1 MRFAAELDSVADA
14 DDFVRAYG
22 PDSQSRTTANL
33 AVVKIGG
40 EVLQRQ
46 LEELVDNVRFMREAG
61 MNVILVHGG
70 GPQLNEELA
79 RRQVEPTYKGGHR
92 VTDAETLKIAE
103 RVFAECTQQLVA
115 ALEGGG
121 ISATGLSGNVF
132 RAKQAEGGALGF
144 VGEITGVE
152 MAAID
157 ETLRSGRVP
166 VLNSLGIDETAG
178 SALNINADVAAREVA
193 RETKPSRVVFLSAG
207 GGWKEEG
214 VVVPELSMEADFA
227 RLEARDYTGRQGTL
241 LKLREVK
248 AITDALPASSSVTIC
263 SPADLTRQLVP
274 HRGPGT
280 QIRRGAKASVFT
292 PGAADDAAIT
302 AALTE
307 AHGRPTTAAS
317 IADRH
322 GARVLAI
329 VATANHSAVAVVTET
344 HLSPTPHDPVP
355 DGSFAAPRLSAF
367 VARRQGLDDAAEP
380 AVWAAL
386 TEQYPELWWAARPAP
401 ERRAPAADAAPADP
415 AGFVDC
421 LTHHRA
427 ARHAAGMIRLQ
438 RNAQAVN
445 ADGLD
450 EEQKAELLAR
460 AAVGVMAAGTSGDDA
475 ASPRMAVDGLIG
487 EGMFLPSGGG
497 SGADMEGKGL
507 ARHPCI
513 MWWGMAG
520 VFEVE
525 EAVQTAQRARARAAA
540 ADADTAPAHPA
551 DDTASDGAVPSQPAA
566 AAAAGRALPA
576 EPATSVPRRDVVLVG
591 ARGYTGRELVTLL
604 AGHSGLRVG
613 AATSRAFEGLEVA
626 AALDMD
632 RALAARA
639 CAPGLR
645 FSAVSAED
653 IASGNGIPS
662 DMDPAAFILALPNGH
677 SDAYHTAIRASFSSA
692 PVLDLSAD
700 QRFNSEWVYGMP
712 ERPGARSTI
721 VGAKDISNPGCYAT
735 AVQVGLMPFAQ
746 SHLNP
751 AGGSQLS
758 MAPGS
763 VAMAFGVS
771 GYSGAGVS
779 PSDKNNP
786 EVLRDNLLPYALV
799 GHIHEREATHHLG
812 VQVAFSPTVA
822 PFFRGISVT
831 LSVFLDK
838 DAAAAM
844 ADARPDLG
852 ANTANRV
859 AALAAEQA
867 RAFFASG
874 TDGPEPLVRVADGE
888 INVRTHGSNCSGVT
902 VGGFVYDPATG
913 RLGWVSCI
921 DNLGKG
927 AAVQALQ
934 NINIALGLPELEG
947 ITPDGPL
954 RA

>member
-1 MRFAAELDSVADA
+1 MLSARQCVTRASRSAQRGVRAAVAAAAGAPSANASSAAAGASGGFVRFAAELDSVADA

-22 PDSQSRTTANL
+22 PDSQSRSSANL

-61 MNVILVHGG
+61 MNVVLVHGG

-207 GGWKEEG
+207 GGWKEDG

-248 AITDALPASSSVTIC
+248 AITDALPPSSSVTIC

-329 VATANHSAVAVVTET
+329 VATANHNAVAVVTET

-355 DGSFAAPRLSAF
+355 EGSFAAPRLSAF

-380 AVWAAL
+380 A
-386 TEQYPELWWAARPAP
+386 
-401 ERRAPAADAAPADP
+401 
-415 AGFVDC
+415 
-421 LTHHRA
+421 
-427 ARHAAGMIRLQ
+427 
-438 RNAQAVN
+438 RNAQAIN

-460 AAVGVMAAGTSGDDA
+460 AAVGVMAAGTGGDDSA
-475 ASPRMAVDGLIG
+475 TPRMAVDGLIG

-497 SGADMEGKGL
+497 SGAAMEGKGL

-551 DDTASDGAVPSQPAA
+551 DDTATDVSVPSQPGSAA
-566 AAAAGRALPA
+566 GGRALPT

-653 IASGNGIPS
+653 IAAGHGIPS

-677 SDAYHTAIRASFSSA
+677 SDAYHTAIRSSFSSA

-712 ERPGARSTI
+712 ERPGARAAI

-746 SHLNP
+746 PHLNP

-758 MAPGS
+758 MAQGS

-771 GYSGAGVS
+771 GYSGAGVT

-822 PFFRGISVT
+822 PFFRGISAT

-852 ANTANRV
+852 SKTATRV

-874 TDGPEPLVRVADGE
+874 TDGPEPLVRVSDGE

-902 VGGFVYDPATG
+902 VGGFVYEPVTG

-947 ITPDGPL
+947 IVPDAPL